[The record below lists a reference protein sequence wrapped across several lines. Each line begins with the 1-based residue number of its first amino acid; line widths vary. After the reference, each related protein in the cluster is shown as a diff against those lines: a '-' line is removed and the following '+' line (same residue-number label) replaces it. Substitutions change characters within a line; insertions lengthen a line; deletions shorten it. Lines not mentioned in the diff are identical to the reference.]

1 MMIAT
6 IILIALMLINFGI
19 NIAKHGEDKHQK
31 YNWWSTL
38 IAMIINIVLL
48 YFAGVFNNF
57 K

>member
-1 MMIAT
+1 MIAT
-6 IILIALMLINFGI
+6 IILIALMLIDFGI
-19 NIAKHGEDKHQK
+19 NIAKHREYKHQK